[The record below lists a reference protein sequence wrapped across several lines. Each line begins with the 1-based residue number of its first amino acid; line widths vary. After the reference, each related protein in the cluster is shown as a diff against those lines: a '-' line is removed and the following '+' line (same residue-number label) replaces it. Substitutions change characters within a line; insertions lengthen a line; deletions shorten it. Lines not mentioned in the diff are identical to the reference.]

1 MRRIITEN
9 VLLLSHYDGY
19 RLDVTEAVMVSAAG
33 HGGADKI
40 RRCTSYDYLEGGIFR
55 ACTFRYTRDY

>member
-19 RLDVTEAVMVSAAG
+19 RLEATEAVMISVAG
-33 HGGADKI
+33 HGGADEI
-40 RRCTSYDYLEGGIFR
+40 RRCTSYEYLEGGIFR
-55 ACTFRYTRDY
+55 ARTFRHA